1 MLKSLKCTAP
11 GNEHIALKVAFHNSE
26 AEFLL
31 NEDISTLGC
40 IWIFFPKKHK
50 SMKVWMGGGGQG
62 RNVSFQVLVKI
73 SAIYQF
79 SVRFFGPFVMISC
92 QLNDC

>member
-1 MLKSLKCTAP
+1 M
-11 GNEHIALKVAFHNSE
+11 E
-26 AEFLL
+26 
-31 NEDISTLGC
+31 
-40 IWIFFPKKHK
+40 
-50 SMKVWMGGGGQG
+50 GGGEG
-62 RNVSFQVLVKI
+62 RNVSFQVSVKI

>member
-40 IWIFFPKKHK
+40 IRIFFPKKHK
-50 SMKVWMGGGGQG
+50 GMKVWMGGGGG
-62 RNVSFQVLVKI
+62 RVEM
-73 SAIYQF
+73 
-79 SVRFFGPFVMISC
+79 SVFRC
-92 QLNDC
+92 QLKFRPFISSQLDFLGHLS